1 VRKKPR
7 TDNIPFTTALLDSL
21 ADGIVAIDPRNTIVE
36 WNRGAEDLFG
46 FSRKEAVGRNLDCLI
61 GGEKAREAAGI
72 TRRIYQGRKS
82 VCGFETFRTRR
93 DGTSVQVSISASPI
107 LSRRSLR
114 GAVAIYQDI
123 SERKRREE
131 ELDRNARLLRAIV
144 DINQLILHET
154 DADRLLTKACR
165 ILVRNCGYGQ
175 AQAITLTPE
184 GRPAAFLGAARKRD
198 RNSLPP
204 CAVQVLRNGRS
215 LFIPDVSRSPHCR
228 ACRPHD
234 TGWAVCFLLA
244 HKGERFGLLQIGNP
258 PGDPDIHGE
267 IHLLEEIAGHLAFAL
282 VNLRREGERQAIEKE
297 LRTLKEFHERIVASL
312 AEGIVL
318 ENARGRISFVNPT
331 LERLLGYA
339 PGELVGRHWQ
349 AIVHPEEVE
358 RLRAKSRSRTE
369 TTLERYESV
378 FRAKDG
384 RDIPVLVSTQSLF
397 DKGRFRGVLAA
408 VTDIT
413 GPKRTEDEL
422 RLSREEARSASLAK
436 SEFLANMSHEIRTP
450 MNGVIG
456 MIELALESPLTAVQ
470 RDYLSAARASA
481 ESLLTVL
488 NDILDFSKIEA
499 RMIQLDPVRFPLH
512 DSVTDIVAVLA
523 LPAHRKG
530 LELGCRVPASLPAAV
545 VGDLGRLRQVLV
557 NLVSNAVKFTEK
569 GEVVVDVREES
580 RTDEGLVLHF
590 AVRDTG
596 IGIPRNK
603 RDAVFSA
610 FVQADGSTT
619 RKYGGTGL
627 GLAIT
632 ARLVEIMGG
641 RIWVESRVG
650 RGSTFHFT
658 TRLGLPKE
666 PERPKAEVEPRAL
679 RDLPVLVVDDN
690 ATNRTILREMLNGWG
705 MDPAEASGGRA
716 ALTALAKRRASGRP
730 FRLALVDANMPG
742 LDGFAL
748 VKRLGAAAGPAPAVI
763 MLTSADRRGDL
774 SRARALGI
782 SAYLVKPVKPSD
794 LFDAIIRIFGAA
806 EADAPPPDLITDQTI
821 RAERPR
827 YRILLA
833 EDNPVNQKVATHVLE
848 RRGHTVVTASDGRKA
863 LECLERER
871 FDLVLMD
878 VQMPVMDGF
887 EATAAIRKKE
897 RASGDRLPVVAM
909 TAHAMKGDR
918 ERCLAA
924 GMDDYLSKPLRPD
937 ELFRTIDRLLLETL
951 RDRIVSGGR
960 K

>member
-1 VRKKPR
+1 MRDKSIADKV
-7 TDNIPFTTALLDSL
+7 PFTSALLDSL

-36 WNRGAEDLFG
+36 WNRGAEELFG
-46 FSRKEAVGRNLDCLI
+46 FPRTEALGRNLDRLI
-61 GGEKAREAAGI
+61 GGEKTGEAAAI
-72 TRRIYQGRKS
+72 TRRVYQHRKA

-93 DGTSVQVSISASPI
+93 DGTPVQVSISASPI
-107 LSRRSLR
+107 LSRRGLR
-114 GAVAIYQDI
+114 GAVAIYRDI
-123 SERKRREE
+123 SEKKRREE

-154 DADRLLTKACR
+154 DADRLLAKACR

-175 AQAITLTPE
+175 AQAVTLTPE
-184 GRPAAFLGAARKRD
+184 GRPAAFLGSARKKNRKT
-198 RNSLPP
+198 LPP

-215 LFIPDVSRSPHCR
+215 LFIPDVSRSPLCR
-228 ACRPHD
+228 ACRPRD

-244 HKGERFGLLQIGNP
+244 HKGERFGFLQIGNP
-258 PGDPDIHGE
+258 PENPEIHGE
-267 IHLLEEIAGHLAFAL
+267 IRLLEEIAGHLAFAL
-282 VNLRREGERQAIEKE
+282 VNLRREAERREIEKE
-297 LRTLKEFHERIVASL
+297 LRALKEFHERIVEGL
-312 AEGIVL
+312 AEGIIL
-318 ENARGRISFVNPT
+318 EDARGRMTFVNPT

-339 PGELVGRHWQ
+339 PGELIGRHWHVV
-349 AIVHPEEVE
+349 AHPAEVE

-384 RDIPVLVSTQSLF
+384 RDIPVLVSAQSLF
-397 DKGRFRGVLAA
+397 EAGQFRGVLAA

-413 GPKRTEDEL
+413 GQKRTEDEL
-422 RLSREEARSASLAK
+422 RRSREEARGASLAK

-499 RMIQLDPVRFPLH
+499 RMIQLDPVRFALQ
-512 DSVTDIVAVLA
+512 DSVTDIVASLA

-530 LELGCRVPASLPAAV
+530 LELGCRVPASLPPTV

-569 GEVVVDVREES
+569 GEVVVEVREES
-580 RTDEGLVLHF
+580 RSEGGLVLHF
-590 AVRDTG
+590 SVRDTG

-603 RDAVFSA
+603 REAIFSA

-658 TRLGLPKE
+658 LRLGLPKE
-666 PERPKAEVEPRAL
+666 PERPRAEVEPRAL

-690 ATNRTILREMLNGWG
+690 ATNRTILREMLVGWG
-705 MDPAEASGGRA
+705 MDPVEAAGGRA
-716 ALTALAKRRASGRP
+716 GLAALAKRRAAGRP

-748 VKRLGAAAGPAPAVI
+748 VKRLDAAAGPAVI

-774 SRARALGI
+774 PRARALGV

-806 EADAPPPDLITDQTI
+806 QADAPPPELITDQTI

-827 YRILLA
+827 FRILLA
-833 EDNPVNQKVATHVLE
+833 EDNPINQKVATHVLE
-848 RRGHTVVTASDGRKA
+848 RRGHTVVTASDGRRA
-863 LECLERER
+863 LECLAQDR

-897 RASGDRLPVVAM
+897 RATSGHLPVVAM

-924 GMDDYLSKPLRPD
+924 GMDDYLSKPLRPE
-937 ELFRTIDRLLLETL
+937 ELFRTMDRLLLGAL
-951 RDRIVSGGR
+951 RDRVASGGR
-960 K
+960 T

>member
-1 VRKKPR
+1 MTEK
-7 TDNIPFTTALLDSL
+7 IPFTTALLDSL
-21 ADGIVAIDPRNTIVE
+21 ADGIVAIDPRNTVVE
-36 WNRGAEDLFG
+36 WNPGAEDLFG
-46 FSRKEAVGRNLDCLI
+46 FSRKEAVGRNLDRLI

-72 TRRIYQGRKS
+72 TRRVYQNRKS
-82 VCGFETFRTRR
+82 VCAFETVRTRR
-93 DGTSVQVSISASPI
+93 DGTPVQVSISASPI
-107 LSRRSLR
+107 LSRRKLR

-144 DINQLILHET
+144 DINQLILRET

-184 GRPAAFLGAARKRD
+184 GRPSAFLGAARKRA
-198 RNSLPP
+198 RKTIPP

-215 LFIPDVSRSPHCR
+215 LFIPDVSKSPHCR

-244 HKGERFGLLQIGNP
+244 HKGVRFGLLQIGNP
-258 PGDPDIHGE
+258 PGDPEIQGE
-267 IHLLEEIAGHLAFAL
+267 IRLLEEIAGHLAFAL
-282 VNLRREGERQAIEKE
+282 VNLRREGERRAIEKE
-297 LRTLKEFHERIVASL
+297 LRVLKEFHERIVASL

-318 ENARGRISFVNPT
+318 EDGRGRIAFVNPT

-349 AIVHPEEVE
+349 VIVQPREVE

-384 RDIPVLVSTQSLF
+384 RDIPVLVSAQSLLEE
-397 DKGRFRGVLAA
+397 GRVRGVLAA

-413 GPKRTEDEL
+413 GQKRTEDEL
-422 RLSREEARSASLAK
+422 RKSREEARGASLAK

-456 MIELALESPLTAVQ
+456 MIELALESSLTAVQ

-512 DSVTDIVAVLA
+512 DSVTDIVATLA
-523 LPAHRKG
+523 LSAHRKG
-530 LELGCRVPASLPAAV
+530 LELGCHVPAALPAAV
-545 VGDLGRLRQVLV
+545 IGDLGRLRQVLV
-557 NLVSNAVKFTEK
+557 NLVSNAVKFTDK
-569 GEVVVDVREES
+569 GEVIVDVREES

-590 AVRDTG
+590 EVRDTG
-596 IGIPRNK
+596 IGIPRGK
-603 RDAVFSA
+603 REAIFSA

-641 RIWVESRVG
+641 KIRVESRVG

-658 TRLGLPKE
+658 LPLGLPKE
-666 PERPKAEVEPRAL
+666 PDRPKAEVEPRAL

-690 ATNRTILREMLNGWG
+690 ATNRTILREMLIGWG

-716 ALTALAKRRASGRP
+716 ALAALRKRRASGRP
-730 FRLALVDANMPG
+730 FRLVLADANMPG

-748 VKRLGAAAGPAPAVI
+748 VKRLGAATGPAPAVI

-774 SRARALGI
+774 PRARALGI
-782 SAYLVKPVKPSD
+782 SAYLVKPVRPSD

-806 EADAPPPDLITDQTI
+806 EADAPPPDLITDQTM

-863 LECLERER
+863 LECLAREP

-897 RASGDRLPVVAM
+897 RASGLRLPVVAM

-924 GMDDYLSKPLRPD
+924 GMDDYLSKPLRPED
-937 ELFRTIDRLLLETL
+937 LFQTIDRVLLGTL
-951 RDRIVSGGR
+951 RDRVAAGGR
-960 K
+960 T